1 MQSRWPSVLWI
12 GYSMCVGVM
21 GTALASPLYPIYQTA
36 WNLRPSDITHIFV
49 LYMCGVL
56 VSLLFLGRLTQRF
69 GFLPILR
76 SGLIVMTAGTVASA
90 VAWNVPSFM
99 FARLL
104 IGLASGMI
112 TTSASVGMVQASPGK
127 DPRRVAALTTVA
139 MTLGFGLGP
148 LLGGVMAQWVPQP
161 LITAYVPT
169 TLLGLLAVYAL
180 FQIRALPVAQPLDE
194 HDPQATV
201 DNTRPL
207 AGWMPQLTFPP
218 ARGRRQ
224 FWLASMGAFSAFGMF
239 SLYSSLAPSFI
250 KELVPWSGP
259 AVSGLSIAMILFL
272 SSAFQYMVRNLNTK
286 QVVLSAEA
294 ALALCNLL
302 LMLTIYTGTAW
313 LFVAAVGVTSFGHGL
328 ASVGGMGVVAKLT
341 KPAER
346 AGLLSSYL
354 IIGYMGTIVP
364 IMAVGWLADHLGL
377 NNALIVFCL
386 AMALMNIAIGVMV
399 WRTTELPAAS
409 D

>member
-1 MQSRWPSVLWI
+1 
-12 GYSMCVGVM
+12 MCVGVM
-21 GTALASPLYPIYQTA
+21 GTALASPLYPIYQAA
-36 WNLRPSDITHIFV
+36 WKLRPSDITHIFV
-49 LYMCGVL
+49 LYMFGVL
-56 VSLLFLGRLTQRF
+56 ISLLFLGRLTQRF

-76 SGLIVMTAGTVASA
+76 AGLIVMTTGVVVSA
-90 VAWNVPSFM
+90 LAWNVPSFM

-104 IGLASGMI
+104 IGMASGMI

-127 DPRRVAALTTVA
+127 DPRRIAALTTVA
-139 MTLGFGLGP
+139 MTLGFGIGP

-161 LITAYVPT
+161 LVTAYIPT
-169 TLLGLLAVYAL
+169 TLMGALAIYAL
-180 FQIRALPVAQPLDE
+180 FQLRAEPVAKPLDE
-194 HDPQATV
+194 HDPQATA

-207 AGWMPQLTFPP
+207 AGWMPKMTFPP

-239 SLYSSLAPSFI
+239 SLYSSLAPSFM

-272 SSAFQYMVRNLNTK
+272 SSAFQYAVRNLKTK
-286 QVVLSAEA
+286 SVVLTSET
-294 ALALCNLL
+294 ALALCNVL
-302 LMLTIYTGTAW
+302 LMLTIWTGEAW
-313 LFVAAVGVTSFGHGL
+313 LFIAAVLVTSFGHGL
-328 ASVGGMGVVAKLT
+328 ANVGGMGVVAKLT
-341 KPAER
+341 SPAER

-377 NNALIVFCL
+377 NRALIIFCTT
-386 AMALMNIAIGVMV
+386 MALMNIAICALV
-399 WRTTELPAAS
+399 WRTKELPAAN
-409 D
+409 